1 MSTSSSECGPRCVSN
16 DRCTHFTWIDIND
29 GTCFLRSGNVSKSDA
44 IYINDPTRVC
54 GLTYY
59 FDYRRINQSIT
70 WDVNNQSRSCDFKDN
85 DLSNVLSISTD
96 CSKICSKTKECTHFM
111 WFKYDG
117 GTCYLKKGK
126 VSKEDAFLTNDP
138 NMICGLK

>member
-85 DLSNVLSISTD
+85 DLSNVQIVQKSVQRQKNVHIL
-96 CSKICSKTKECTHFM
+96 
-111 WFKYDG
+111 
-117 GTCYLKKGK
+117 
-126 VSKEDAFLTNDP
+126 
-138 NMICGLK
+138 CGLNMMVERAI